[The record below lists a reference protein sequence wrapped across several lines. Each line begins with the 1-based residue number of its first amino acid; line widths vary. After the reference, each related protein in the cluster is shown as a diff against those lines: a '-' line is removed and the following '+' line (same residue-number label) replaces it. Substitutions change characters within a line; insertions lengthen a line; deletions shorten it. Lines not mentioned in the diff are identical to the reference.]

1 MSRSYLYP
9 SFALQSLISKGQWYE
24 NLQRFVVKF
33 SLQYVQYNVLLFSD
47 E

>member
-1 MSRSYLYP
+1 MHP

-24 NLQRFVVKF
+24 KLLRFVVKF
-33 SLQYVQYNVLLFSD
+33 SLQHVQYNVLLFPD